1 MTHLRSLKSK
11 IIKKYFAYRPK
22 LAAVNHLKF
31 GEEHQDLVEEI
42 IGILITIQMP

>member
-1 MTHLRSLKSK
+1 MTHLRSFKSK

-31 GEEHQDLVEEI
+31 GKEHLELAEI